1 MPVPLRLIVWPGMPD
16 SGALEAAGRRIGREL
31 EIEVI
36 SSNEDLEGLLD
47 SEPPFDLITPS
58 DYLVEKLVA
67 EDRLIDLSERFEGGR
82 GDFEGWARNP
92 LWDPDEKFCVPLAF
106 GTTGLLHSSSRLP
119 GLESWSQFFEP
130 APGARVGLLD
140 EVREVVGA
148 ALIAAGHSPNETAA
162 GPLEDA
168 ARLLDEQCE
177 AVCSVSSDDF
187 TGPVERDEVDVHQAW
202 SGPASLSVRQ
212 NPDLAY
218 VVPREG
224 ALLWVTTGAIPA
236 GAPDPEA
243 AARLLETLIE
253 PELASLAVI
262 NGGYSTPNRRVR
274 EVISPELQADRALF
288 PDEETILRCQ
298 ALSSLT
304 ADGERAMA
312 DLLDRRA
319 GGQEREVD
327 SRI

>member
-1 MPVPLRLIVWPGMPD
+1 MPD
-16 SGALEAAGRRIGREL
+16 GGALEEAGSRVGRKL
-31 EIEVI
+31 EVEVI
-36 SSNEDLEGLLD
+36 SSNEDLEALLE
-47 SEPPFDLITPS
+47 SELPFDLITPS

-67 EDRLIDLSERFEGGR
+67 EKRLLDLSERFKPR
-82 GDFEGWARNP
+82 RDDFERWARFP
-92 LWDPDEKFCVPLAF
+92 PWDPEERYCVPLAF
-106 GTTGLLHSSSRLP
+106 GTTGLLHSSSRAP
-119 GLESWSQFFEP
+119 GLDSWLQFFDP
-130 APGARVGLLD
+130 DRGVRVGLLD

-162 GPLEDA
+162 GPLREA
-168 ARLLDEQCE
+168 GELLETQRDS
-177 AVCSVSSDDF
+177 VGSVSSDDF
-187 TGPVERDEVDVHQAW
+187 TGPVERGDVDVHQAW

-212 NPDLAY
+212 NPDLGY

-236 GAPDPEA
+236 DAPDPEA
-243 AARLLETLIE
+243 AGRLLEALIE

-262 NGGYSTPNRRVR
+262 NGGYSTPNRHARAVLA
-274 EVISPELQADRALF
+274 PELQADRVLF

-298 ALSSLT
+298 VLSSLSEE
-304 ADGERAMA
+304 GERAMI
-312 DLLDRRA
+312 DLRGRHA

>member
-1 MPVPLRLIVWPGMPD
+1 MPAPLRLIVWPGMPD
-16 SGALEAAGRRIGREL
+16 RGALEAAGRRIGREL

-36 SSNEDLEGLLD
+36 SSNEDLEDLLE

-67 EDRLIDLSERFEGGR
+67 EDRLIDLSERFAGR
-82 GDFEGWARNP
+82 RADFEDWARNP
-92 LWDPDEKFCVPLAF
+92 SWDPDEKFCVPLAF
-106 GTTGLLHSSSRLP
+106 GTTGLLHSSRQLP
-119 GLESWSQFFEP
+119 DLESWSQFFEP
-130 APGARVGLLD
+130 APGMKVGLLD

-148 ALIAAGHSPNETAA
+148 ALIAAGHSPNETAS
-162 GPLEDA
+162 GPLDDA
-168 ARLLDEQCE
+168 GRLLDAQRD
-177 AVCSVSSDDF
+177 AVGSVSSDDF
-187 TGPVERDEVDVHQAW
+187 TGPVERGEVEVHQAW

-218 VVPREG
+218 LVPREG

-236 GAPDPEA
+236 DAPDPEA
-243 AARLLETLIE
+243 AARLLEALIE

-262 NGGYSTPNRRVR
+262 YGGYSTPNRKAR
-274 EVISPELQADRALF
+274 EILSPTLQADRALF

-298 ALSSLT
+298 VLSSLSP
-304 ADGERAMA
+304 DGERAMA
-312 DLLDRRA
+312 DLLDRHA